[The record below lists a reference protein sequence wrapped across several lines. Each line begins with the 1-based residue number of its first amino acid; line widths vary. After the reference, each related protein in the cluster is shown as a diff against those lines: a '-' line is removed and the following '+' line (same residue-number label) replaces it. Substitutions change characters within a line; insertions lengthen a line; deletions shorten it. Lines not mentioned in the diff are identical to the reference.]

1 MYGTFDLVLMVNH
14 ACNLRCAY
22 CYTGAKFWRSM
33 PEPIALRCVER
44 AVASLETGGALEL
57 GFFGGEPL
65 LEPELILKTTD
76 YAARL
81 AHGSGVELDLSLT
94 TNGTLT
100 RGDAWRVLTMP
111 AMRVTVSHDGLPAV
125 HDKHRHRGV
134 KESNPTGSAMH
145 VLQTMQSLIAAGKDI
160 RASMVVRPDTVAWL
174 PDGIAWL
181 RRQGIFHVDPTLDL
195 WTRWTAADAESL
207 LAAVVRCADV
217 WRDGLPD
224 CSIGWFDQ
232 KALRLTRAAAN
243 STARCSYGDG
253 QIAVAP
259 SGNLYPCERV
269 IGADEE
275 SNPTRLPGHALTD
288 GPFQP
293 HAARARSAEE
303 CTACAI
309 QPQCAT
315 YCRCSNFIRTG
326 DPTRP
331 DGLLCLLDQAI
342 YRETARVLRSL
353 ERASP
358 TSLKKE
364 KYDERIPQPT

>member
-33 PEPIALRCVER
+33 PEQIARRCVER
-44 AVASLETGGALEL
+44 AVASLETGGTLEL

-65 LEPELILKTTD
+65 LEPELILKTAD
-76 YAARL
+76 FAACL
-81 AHGSGVELDLSLT
+81 ACEADLELDLSLT

-100 RGDAWRVLTMP
+100 CGDAWRVLTMP

-125 HDKHRHRGV
+125 HDKYRHRG
-134 KESNPTGSAMH
+134 SAGNNPIGSALQ
-145 VLQTMQSLIAAGKDI
+145 VLETMQSLIAAGKDV

-181 RRQGIFHVDPTLDL
+181 RRHGIDHVDPTLDL

-207 LAAVVRCADV
+207 LTAVVRCADL
-217 WRDGLPD
+217 WHEGLPD

-232 KALRLTRAAAN
+232 KALRLTRAPAN

-269 IGADEE
+269 IGADENG
-275 SNPTRLPGHALTD
+275 NPTRLPGHALAD
-288 GPFQP
+288 GPFHP
-293 HAARARSAEE
+293 HPAHGRSAEE
-303 CTACAI
+303 CATCLI
-309 QPQCAT
+309 QSQCNT

-331 DGLLCLLDQAI
+331 DGLLCLLDQAV

-353 ERASP
+353 ER
-358 TSLKKE
+358 TSQPPLKKE
-364 KYDERIPQPT
+364 IYDERLPQPT